1 MVFILQ
7 MAYKGL
13 TICTSAFTYSD
24 DPSEQ
29 HAWILGA
36 AFLTQYYS
44 IYDIENKQIGFVR
57 AAGQ

>member
-1 MVFILQ
+1 MGYRGI
-7 MAYKGL
+7 
-13 TICTSAFTYSD
+13 TICVSAFTYSD

-36 AFLTQYYS
+36 AFLSPFYS
-44 IYDIENKQIGFVR
+44 IYDIENKRIGFVR